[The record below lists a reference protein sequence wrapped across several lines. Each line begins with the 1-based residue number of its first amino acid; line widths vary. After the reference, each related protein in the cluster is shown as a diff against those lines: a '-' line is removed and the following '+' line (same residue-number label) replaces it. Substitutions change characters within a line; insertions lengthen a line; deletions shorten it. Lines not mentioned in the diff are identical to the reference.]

1 MKFACQEGL
10 IPGSSF
16 AEKLAKLQSYG
27 FEGVELNGGRLMDEA
42 GLAERRSALRDS
54 PVRASSIC
62 GGFPAELVHPDP
74 TRRRKSIDAVK
85 RLIEIAGELGAVGV
99 IAVPIFNHNDRLPD
113 LSPFKTRHE
122 LEIELLTVVLREIG
136 AFGEQHSAALL
147 LEPLNRYESNA
158 LKDVA
163 EAAVVCQ
170 AVGSRAV
177 QVMPDFFHMN
187 IEEPRIPEALLAVGP
202 HIGHVHLAD
211 STRKEPGSGS
221 TDFRAG
227 FTALKKVGFEGFG
240 ALECGLTGP
249 ADEVLPRSVA
259 YLRECLA
266 SA

>member
-1 MKFACQEGL
+1 MRFACQEGL
-10 IPGSSF
+10 IPGNSF

-74 TRRRKSIDAVK
+74 ARRRKSIDAVK
-85 RLIEIAGELGAVGV
+85 RLIEIAGEFGAAGV

-113 LSPFKTRHE
+113 LSPLRTRHQ
-122 LEIELLTVVLREIG
+122 LEIELLTEVLREVG
-136 AFGEQHSAALL
+136 AHGEQHSTALL

-163 EAAVVCQ
+163 EAASVCQ
-170 AVGSRAV
+170 ALGSRAV

-187 IEEPRIPEALLAVGP
+187 IEEPHIPEALVAVGP
-202 HIGHVHLAD
+202 YIGHVHLAD

-227 FTALKKVGFEGFG
+227 FAALKKVGFDGFG

-249 ADEVLPRSVA
+249 ADEALPRCVA

-266 SA
+266 TA